1 MNCEEYYPTDCEL
14 EIFKG
19 HAPELA
25 AVLRNGL
32 DDFDLIEMG
41 AGDATKSS
49 YLLQELVQ
57 QKATFTYMPIDISSG
72 MIRHLE
78 NVLPDQINGLKVLG
92 LNGEYFDM
100 LAHAYRLSS
109 KRKVI
114 MFLGGN
120 IGNFEKADAYD
131 FCRKLRSYLQPGDL
145 VLAGFDLKKH
155 PAVIRA
161 AYNDQ
166 QGLTRAFNLNLLN
179 RINRELDG
187 NFIPE
192 QFDHYPSYDPDSGSC
207 KSYLISLKDQEV
219 HISGKKILFKE
230 NEYIYMEISQK
241 YSLEETEK
249 MASAVGFK
257 PFMHFQDRRKWF
269 LDTIWLASDAHL

>member
-179 RINRELDG
+179 RINR
-187 NFIPE
+187 
-192 QFDHYPSYDPDSGSC
+192 
-207 KSYLISLKDQEV
+207 
-219 HISGKKILFKE
+219 
-230 NEYIYMEISQK
+230 
-241 YSLEETEK
+241 
-249 MASAVGFK
+249 
-257 PFMHFQDRRKWF
+257 
-269 LDTIWLASDAHL
+269 